1 MTLVKEIR
9 KTVTDT
15 TPVYAAVGVTDLA
28 VERLRE
34 ARARAAAVR
43 PDLSVSAMQDRAV
56 KGIEKVTEQALH
68 MPAQVRDQT
77 VEAADKA
84 QHTYTELAVRGE
96 KLVKRLRSQ
105 KATQDLLAQADNTVS
120 LGKGAVTTIRKAAVD
135 TRRAAKATLT
145 TSRKEA
151 EVVLEAVAS
160 SVKGEAETTTEVVR
174 EAAKATRTS
183 AKRTATTARK
193 STVAAERSAAATAA
207 SAAKTAA
214 AAAEAARIATPKVGD

>member
-9 KTVTDT
+9 KAVTDT

-34 ARARAAAVR
+34 ARTRAAAVR

-56 KGIEKVTEQALH
+56 KSIEKVTEQALH

-84 QHTYTELAVRGE
+84 QHTYTKLAIRGE

-105 KATQDLLAQADNTVS
+105 KATQDLLTQADNTVS
-120 LGKGAVTTIRKAAVD
+120 LGKGSVTTARKAAVH

-151 EVVLEAVAS
+151 GVGLEAVAS
-160 SVKGEAETTTEVVR
+160 SIKGEAETTTEVVR
-174 EAAKATRTS
+174 EAAKATGTS
-183 AKRTATTARK
+183 VKRTATTARK
-193 STVAAERSAAATAA
+193 STVAAERVAAAAAA

>member
-1 MTLVKEIR
+1 MTLVKQIR

-28 VERLRE
+28 VERLCE

-43 PDLSVSAMQDRAV
+43 PDLSVSAMQDRAG

-68 MPAQVRDQT
+68 MPAQVRAQT

-120 LGKGAVTTIRKAAVD
+120 LGKGVVTTVRKAAVD
-135 TRRAAKATLT
+135 TRRAAKASADHQSQGGRGR
-145 TSRKEA
+145 SRSRC
-151 EVVLEAVAS
+151 LF
-160 SVKGEAETTTEVVR
+160 GQGR
-174 EAAKATRTS
+174 GRDHH
-183 AKRTATTARK
+183 RGCARGRQGH
-193 STVAAERSAAATAA
+193 SHLGQAHRHDRQEEHRCRGARGRSHG
-207 SAAKTAA
+207 
-214 AAAEAARIATPKVGD
+214 RQCRQDRGCGC